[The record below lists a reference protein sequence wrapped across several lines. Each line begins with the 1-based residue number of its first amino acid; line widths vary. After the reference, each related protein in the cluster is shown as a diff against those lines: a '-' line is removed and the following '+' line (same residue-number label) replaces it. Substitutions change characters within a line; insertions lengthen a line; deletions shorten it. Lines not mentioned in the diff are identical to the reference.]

1 MPVTQGLRRS
11 RATYEDR
18 LLTENNSCIPLVPG
32 QHGHPVFKERG
43 GRNKERRKRVR
54 KEGREEG
61 RRKKRERGPVI
72 FLKYCLNVS
81 VWEGR
86 LKLLLV

>member
-1 MPVTQGLRRS
+1 MAIQSLRREEGEI
-11 RATYEDR
+11 RK
-18 LLTENNSCIPLVPG
+18 G
-32 QHGHPVFKERG
+32 KKE
-43 GRNKERRKRVR
+43 ER

-86 LKLLLV
+86 LNLLLV

>member
-1 MPVTQGLRRS
+1 MAIQSLRREEGEI
-11 RATYEDR
+11 RK
-18 LLTENNSCIPLVPG
+18 G
-32 QHGHPVFKERG
+32 KKEESE
-43 GRNKERRKRVR
+43 ERR
-54 KEGREEG
+54 EIGG

-86 LKLLLV
+86 LNLLLV